1 MDQLIWQSVALLGG
15 SFFVSLLLNS
25 LVRRVA
31 LRSHALS
38 YPDTNRRYHDHPIP
52 EWGGLGIGLTLLL
65 GIGALSLTGHG
76 FVSPAFAAFFVSI
89 LCLLVTGLWDDRYGV
104 PAALR
109 SGVYLFACAL
119 PIIAGVRIEQ
129 ISFPGLGAI
138 PFVGVMSLLATTV
151 WLLSMT
157 AATKFSDGVDG
168 LVTGSTIIG
177 FLLMGGLCLLP
188 AFFEPNL
195 VLVAAI
201 GAGAFAGFLPL
212 NLPPAKQ
219 YLGESGSTIAGFALA
234 FLAIVTGAKLAIA
247 MMALALPTA
256 DIARV
261 MMERIR
267 AGKHPLQG
275 DRSHLHHLLLDG
287 GWSAWQVLLLFWGI
301 SVITGIVALQVRTS
315 GKVALTVFL
324 LALPFFIAAWK
335 RRRIV

>member
-1 MDQLIWQSVALLGG
+1 MDQLIWQAVALVGG

-25 LVRRVA
+25 VVRRVA
-31 LRSHALS
+31 FRSHALS
-38 YPDTNRRYHDHPIP
+38 YPDSERRYQNRPVP

-65 GIGALSLTGHG
+65 GIGALSLAGHG
-76 FVSPAFAAFFVSI
+76 FVFPAFFTFSVSI
-89 LCLLVTGLWDDRYGV
+89 LCLLMAGLWDDRYGA

-109 SGVYLFACAL
+109 LVVYTFVCAL

-129 ISFPGLGAI
+129 ISFPGLGGVS
-138 PFVGVMSLLATTV
+138 FVGAMSLLVTIV

-157 AATKFSDGVDG
+157 AATKFSDGIDG
-168 LVTGSTIIG
+168 LVTGSTVIG

-195 VLVAAI
+195 VLVAAV

-247 MMALALPTA
+247 LMALALPTA

-261 MMERIR
+261 MMERIQ
-267 AGKHPLQG
+267 AGKHPFHG

-301 SVITGIVALQVRTS
+301 ALITGIVALQVRTS
-315 GKVALTVFL
+315 GKVALTIFL

-335 RRRIV
+335 RRRVI